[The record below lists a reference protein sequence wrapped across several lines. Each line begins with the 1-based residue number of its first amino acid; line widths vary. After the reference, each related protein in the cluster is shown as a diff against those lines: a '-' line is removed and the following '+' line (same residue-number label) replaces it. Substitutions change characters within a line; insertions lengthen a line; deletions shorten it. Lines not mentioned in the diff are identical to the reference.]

1 MGRNLHV
8 LRFTELFT
16 IVGRPNIFS
25 YGEIKSATDSF
36 SLSNI
41 LGRGGYGP
49 VYKGKLLDGRIVAVK
64 QLSSTS
70 HQGKKEFMTEIATIS
85 AVQHRNLVKLHGCC
99 IDSKTPLLVYEY
111 LEQGSLDQAI
121 FGKTD
126 LNLDWRTRFE
136 ICVGIARG
144 LAYLHEE
151 SSMRIVHRDIKAS
164 NVLLDADLNPKISDF
179 GLARHYKDSMT
190 HLNTG
195 VAGTLGYLAPEYAMM
210 GHLTEKADVFAFGV
224 VALEIL
230 AGRRNF
236 DDSLEEDEKYL
247 LGCAWHLHESQ
258 RTLELLDSK
267 LIEFDEEE
275 AARLINVALLCTMGL
290 PQRRPPMSKVVS
302 MLTEDIEV
310 TDVDTTMR
318 PSYVPEW
325 QVRSFSSSYVSG
337 SGSSAQQSSR
347 SQISALSSSS
357 KKPGNHRDTSPLA
370 LSPCSSGGIDEG
382 ADSGSR

>member
-1 MGRNLHV
+1 
-8 LRFTELFT
+8 
-16 IVGRPNIFS
+16 
-25 YGEIKSATDSF
+25 
-36 SLSNI
+36 
-41 LGRGGYGP
+41 
-49 VYKGKLLDGRIVAVK
+49 
-64 QLSSTS
+64 
-70 HQGKKEFMTEIATIS
+70 MTEIATIS

-99 IDSKTPLLVYEY
+99 IDSKMPLLVYKY

-164 NVLLDADLNPKISDF
+164 DVLLDADLNPKISDF

-195 VAGTLGYLAPEYAMM
+195 AAGTLGYLAPEYAMT
-210 GHLTEKADVFAFGV
+210 GHLTEKADVFAFGI
-224 VALEIL
+224 VALEII

-258 RTLELLDSK
+258 RTLELIDSK
-267 LIEFDEEE
+267 LAEFDEEE
-275 AARLINVALLCTMGL
+275 APRLINVALLCTMGL
-290 PQRRPPMSKVVS
+290 PQRRPAMSKVVS
-302 MLTEDIEV
+302 MLTADMEV
-310 TDVDTTMR
+310 TDVDATMR

-325 QVRSFSSSYVSG
+325 QLSSFSNSYFSG
-337 SGSSAQQSSR
+337 SGSSVQQSSG
-347 SQISALSSSS
+347 SQVSASSSSS
-357 KKPGNHRDTSPLA
+357 KKPGIHRDTLPLV
-370 LSPCSSGGIDEG
+370 LSPCSSGRIDEG
-382 ADSGSR
+382 T

>member
-1 MGRNLHV
+1 MSTWNKGAL
-8 LRFTELFT
+8 
-16 IVGRPNIFS
+16 
-25 YGEIKSATDSF
+25 IKQ
-36 SLSNI
+36 SL
-41 LGRGGYGP
+41 
-49 VYKGKLLDGRIVAVK
+49 
-64 QLSSTS
+64 
-70 HQGKKEFMTEIATIS
+70 
-85 AVQHRNLVKLHGCC
+85 
-99 IDSKTPLLVYEY
+99 
-111 LEQGSLDQAI
+111 
-121 FGKTD
+121 GKTD